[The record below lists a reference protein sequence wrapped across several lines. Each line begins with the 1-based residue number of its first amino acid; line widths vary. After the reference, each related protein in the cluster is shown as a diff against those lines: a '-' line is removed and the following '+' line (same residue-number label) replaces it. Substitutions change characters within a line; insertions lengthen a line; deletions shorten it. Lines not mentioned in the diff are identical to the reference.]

1 MKVLF
6 LPNWSNGNPYLN
18 LLKENLLTYKFE
30 AIFDNYQKWLPIT
43 LACLKNRNC
52 HVVHLH
58 WLQPIIN
65 CLYISRI
72 KTIQYL
78 ILLVL
83 IIDLAIC
90 KLFGKKIFWTVHN
103 LYSPV
108 SQEKKFEIYFR
119 KILYTFSSEVFVHS
133 KSSIE
138 EIKVAYNLKNTD
150 KITVSYHGHYIDSYP
165 NTISREVA
173 RKSLNIGNSNKI
185 ILFIGNIR
193 EYKGVPHLIQEF
205 NKIPLNIDASLI
217 IAGRPISKE
226 YEKKITYITNKHSN
240 IYTFFEFIPDN
251 KIQIYMNAADVC
263 VFPYQETLTSG
274 SIILAMSFG
283 KPIIAPRKKIINEIL
298 EDEGVIYYDKHTSL
312 YDALIKTLNCPN
324 LSKMG
329 ENNKMRVSKF
339 DWDTMC
345 QNLANSYSKS
355 LK

>member
-18 LLKENLLTYKFE
+18 LLKENLLTHNIE
-30 AIFDNYQKWLPIT
+30 VVFDNYKKWLPIT

-52 HVVHLH
+52 HIVHLH
-58 WLQPIIN
+58 WIQPIIS

-103 LYSPV
+103 LYTHE
-108 SQEKKFEIYFR
+108 SQERRIETYFR
-119 KILYTFSSEVFVHS
+119 KILYKISSKVFVHS
-133 KSSIE
+133 QSSIE
-138 EIKVAYNLKNTD
+138 ELKISYNLRNID
-150 KITVSYHGHYIDSYP
+150 KIIVSYHGHYIDSYP
-165 NTISREVA
+165 NTISREAA
-173 RKSLNIGNSNKI
+173 RKTLNLTSSKKI
-185 ILFIGNIR
+185 FLYIGNIR
-193 EYKGVPHLIQEF
+193 EYKGIPKLIKEF
-205 NKIPLNIDASLI
+205 KKISLDKNTALI
-217 IAGRPISKE
+217 IAGKPISKE
-226 YEKKITYITNKHSN
+226 YEQKITNIINKHSK
-240 IYTFFEFIPDN
+240 IYTFFEFVPDN

-263 VFPYQETLTSG
+263 VFPFQEILTSG
-274 SIILAMSFG
+274 SIIFAMSFG
-283 KPIIAPRKKIINEIL
+283 KAIIAPRKKIINEIL
-298 EDEGVIYYDKHTSL
+298 GDEGAIYYDESTSL
-312 YDALIKTLNCPN
+312 YDALTKTLNCN

-329 ENNKMRVSKF
+329 EHNKTRVSKF